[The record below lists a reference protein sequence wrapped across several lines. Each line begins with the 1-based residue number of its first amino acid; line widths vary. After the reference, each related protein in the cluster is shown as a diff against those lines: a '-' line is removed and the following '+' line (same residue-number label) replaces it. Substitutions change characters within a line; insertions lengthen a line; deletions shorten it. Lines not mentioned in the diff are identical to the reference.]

1 MGASMRLR
9 LVLAL
14 LCLAAAPPAL
24 AQQEPPARV
33 GTVSYVSGNLAFHTA
48 GDTQWSASGVNY
60 PVATG
65 GSFWTDPQARA
76 QIQIGPST
84 IVMDGGT
91 EIDVT
96 NLNEQVAQLGVPQ
109 GRVHLHLRQLEAGQS
124 FEIDLPQGAVWLLQ
138 PGSYDINAGSQDQ
151 GARVAV
157 FAGSARFVGGGT
169 DLGIHSGDAAM
180 LSQTNPATVST
191 ERAGSDAFVQWCTAH
206 DYQENRLASPHYVSA
221 QMTGYSDLDPY
232 GNWQSNPQ
240 YGQMWYPSQTPA
252 DWAPYRDGRWIW
264 VAPWGWTWV
273 DQQPWGFAP
282 FHYGRWAYVD
292 DRWGWVPGSYVAQ
305 PVYAPALVAFV
316 GLAAAGIAES
326 AGAGPAVG
334 WFPLAP
340 GEVYW
345 PSYTRNTA
353 YIRNVNITN
362 VKNINTVVNNTV
374 INESHGA
381 RAAASRERQFCQP
394 AVCNRRPTA
403 SLCQCRTGGAGG
415 RACSAGGVAKGAG
428 RGSPA
433 ADHAGGGARRGRGAA
448 ARSGKRGGAR
458 PQSTRARGIGPA
470 AASGDR
476 AGASGRTRRS
486 SRRPRC
492 AAGQYGSFAA
502 AATRRSPPG
511 RAQSA
516 RPGSAGRRDGAAWR
530 AARRGATGAP
540 RPSRRACGAPGEHR
554 RFAAGGAA
562 SGRCSTGCNRTRRGR
577 AWRTASRGAP
587 RASGHAEH
595 CRFAATPSGNGRRAA
610 RSAPA
615 GSRPHPPA
623 CGSAGTA
630 AAARCRAPS
639 SCGAAAGRPRRL
651 TRRPRRK
658 SCTRQLRRHRTRQPR
673 RRSRAHR
680 HPARRCRRCIRR
692 HRRPPRI
699 RRLPRFTPLRPP
711 RIRHAPPPHP
721 QPAPAHGGK
730 PPPKGEEKH
739 G

>member
-96 NLNEQVAQLGVPQ
+96 NLNDQVAQLGVPQ

-124 FEIDLPQGAVWLLQ
+124 FEIDVPQGAVWLLQ

-240 YGQMWYPSQTPA
+240 YGQVWYPSQTPA

-374 INESHGA
+374 INEAHGA
-381 RAAASRERQFCQP
+381 APPQVANANFANRRFATVVPQRVFASAAPVAP
-394 AVCNRRPTA
+394 AVVHVP
-403 SLCQCRTGGAGG
+403 
-415 RACSAGGVAKGAG
+415 
-428 RGSPA
+428 PA
-433 ADHAGGGARRGRGAA
+433 ALQKAPVAVRPPQITPVVAHAAVAGPPRGAA
-448 ARSGKRGGAR
+448 NAAPLGPNRPAPAGSGQPPHPGAAQEHPGAPGAPPGGPGAR
-458 PQSTRARGIGPA
+458 PANTAALPPPRPGEVRPAERNQPGQVPPGAATAPHGGPPGEAQPGHPTPPGGPVAHPANTAALPPGEPHPGAARPGATGPA
-470 AASGDR
+470 AAEHGEPPAAAHPEHPGTPNTAALPPPHPGTAAPR
-476 AGASGRTRRS
+476 EARPPAPGPTQPPVAAPE
-486 SRRPRC
+486 RRPPP
-492 AAGQYGSFAA
+492 AAELHPAA
-502 AATRRSPPG
+502 
-511 RAQSA
+511 
-516 RPGSAGRRDGAAWR
+516 
-530 AARRGATGAP
+530 AP
-540 RPSRRACGAPGEHR
+540 RPAAP
-554 RFAAGGAA
+554 
-562 SGRCSTGCNRTRRGR
+562 
-577 AWRTASRGAP
+577 P
-587 RASGHAEH
+587 
-595 CRFAATPSGNGRRAA
+595 
-610 RSAPA
+610 
-615 GSRPHPPA
+615 PHPPA
-623 CGSAGTA
+623 QAQIVHPPAPPAPHPPAQAQIARPPAPRPPVQAVHPPAPPPAPHPAPAAVHPA
-630 AAARCRAPS
+630 AAAP
-639 SCGAAAGRPRRL
+639 
-651 TRRPRRK
+651 
-658 SCTRQLRRHRTRQPR
+658 
-673 RRSRAHR
+673 
-680 HPARRCRRCIRR
+680 HPA
-692 HRRPPRI
+692 PQ
-699 RRLPRFTPLRPP
+699 
-711 RIRHAPPPHP
+711 PPHP

-730 PPPKGEEKH
+730 PPPKDEEKH